1 MTDPYIFLMTLD
13 GGKGEKMIT
22 EEPKKKKQQQ
32 KQTTSRYLK

>member
-22 EEPKKKKQQQ
+22 EEPKKKSNNKN
-32 KQTTSRYLK
+32 KPPHDT